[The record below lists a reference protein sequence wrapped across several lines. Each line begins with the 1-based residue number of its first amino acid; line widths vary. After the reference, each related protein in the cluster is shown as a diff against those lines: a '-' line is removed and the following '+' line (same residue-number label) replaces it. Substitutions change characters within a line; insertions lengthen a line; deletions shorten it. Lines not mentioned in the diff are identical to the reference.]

1 MVNGKPSLEID
12 ETKCMCCGACYPP
25 CPPMQIN
32 DPEHSKL
39 AIWVGGKNSNARGK
53 PTFMKMV
60 EGEHN
65 SSRRILDTLAVDLRR
80 VLHAEQQFDYLGP
93 ILAGDQLDVVR
104 RVADIYERKNGL
116 MEFIVIESTIVH
128 AERGLLGR
136 SRQVVL
142 VRNPK
147 PAVAA

>member
-1 MVNGKPSLEID
+1 MAID
-12 ETKCMCCGACYPP
+12 RAHIGYTLPAFTVAATPERIAKFRAAIGETAGDIRVAP
-25 CPPMQIN
+25 
-32 DPEHSKL
+32 
-39 AIWVGGKNSNARGK
+39 

-80 VLHAEQQFDYLGP
+80 VLHAEQQFDYFGP

-104 RVADIYERKNGL
+104 RVADIYERKNGQ
-116 MEFIVIESTIVH
+116 MEFIVIESTIAH

-147 PAVAA
+147 PAVTA

>member
-1 MVNGKPSLEID
+1 MNVAAGLAGNGDVGVICSGWERKPGQSDGKII
-12 ETKCMCCGACYPP
+12 PV
-25 CPPMQIN
+25 
-32 DPEHSKL
+32 
-39 AIWVGGKNSNARGK
+39 WVSRSADGGKTWALIKSFPEPEPGWTHFV
-53 PTFMKMV
+53 PF
-60 EGEHN
+60 
-65 SSRRILDTLAVDLRR
+65 
-80 VLHAEQQFDYLGP
+80 GP

-116 MEFIVIESTIVH
+116 MEFIVIESTVSH